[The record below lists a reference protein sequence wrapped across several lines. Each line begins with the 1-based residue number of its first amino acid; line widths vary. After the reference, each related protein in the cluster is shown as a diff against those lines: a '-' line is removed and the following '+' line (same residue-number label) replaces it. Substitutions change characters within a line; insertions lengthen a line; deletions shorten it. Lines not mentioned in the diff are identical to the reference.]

1 MLGKQHHRLLP
12 VPFENRIGV
21 VLPLAFI
28 NKRDR
33 GTATIESRVNRMPVL
48 ILLANIM
55 EHADDVRRFRAS
67 PRQAILL
74 CEFYQRDGHIQTV
87 LEQTALVC
95 SMVFGAGRGRKEA
108 ASFQPL
114 NDALRK
120 QMQSR
125 LHATAK
131 SENATF
137 NIAMV

>member
-33 GTATIESRVNRMPVL
+33 DTATIESRVNRMPVL

-74 CEFYQRDGHIQTV
+74 CEFYQRVGHIQTV
-87 LEQTALVC
+87 LE
-95 SMVFGAGRGRKEA
+95 
-108 ASFQPL
+108 
-114 NDALRK
+114 
-120 QMQSR
+120 
-125 LHATAK
+125 
-131 SENATF
+131 
-137 NIAMV
+137 